1 MVYVTSKID
10 VRKITSTINL
20 PLKPDKSFTKHR
32 ASKVPKH
39 LQDKVNRFLDIL

>member
-10 VRKITSTINL
+10 VRKITSTLNL